1 MTPDRRGAGRSTGRT
16 ARAPRAS
23 TAPAPARPRA
33 ARGNTLPRPVAIRRL
48 PLGSLRVFVAVGEH
62 LSFTRGAD
70 ALGVTASAASM
81 QIQSLEDYLR
91 VPLFRRNGRQVELT
105 AEGAALLPKVRQA
118 LEQLEAAV
126 DDARADR
133 GAGPL
138 RVSMLTSFLNNWL
151 LDRLPDFRNAH
162 GQIDLQIHCSVEV
175 VDFVQSGMHAAVRF
189 GRGGWNGLEAT
200 KLFDDWLVP
209 VGSPSLLDRLGRVHD
224 ADDLKRHR
232 LLHTIGEPWST
243 WLLGDYSDTDW
254 PTSGSAFDD
263 SLAVVRAAEAGHG
276 LALARWSLVASE
288 IAAGRLAMASDRVV
302 RHSRSYWFVCPPQN
316 LKLDKVARLRDWL
329 AGQAAA
335 FPPPPSCC
343 ETPVTSGGAAVT
355 SSGTAVTSGRATSAP
370 APGRRTAR

>member
-1 MTPDRRGAGRSTGRT
+1 MTADRRGAGRNAGRT
-16 ARAPRAS
+16 VRAPRAS
-23 TAPAPARPRA
+23 AAPATARPRA
-33 ARGNTLPRPVAIRRL
+33 ARASSLPRPPAIRRL

-91 VPLFRRNGRQVELT
+91 LPLFRRNGRQVELT

-118 LEQLEAAV
+118 LGQLESAV
-126 DDARADR
+126 DEARADR

-138 RVSMLTSFLNNWL
+138 RVTMLTSFLNNWL
-151 LDRLPDFRNAH
+151 LDRLPDFRTAH
-162 GQIDLQIHCSVEV
+162 PQIDLQIHCSVEV

-189 GRGGWNGLEAT
+189 GRGDWAGLAAT

-209 VGSPSLLDRLGRVHD
+209 VGSPSLLDRLGRVRD

-232 LLHTIGEPWST
+232 LLHTIGEPWSA
-243 WLLGDYSDTDW
+243 WLLGDYADTDW
-254 PTSGSAFDD
+254 PASGNAFDD

-288 IAAGRLAMASDRVV
+288 VAAGRLAMASDRVV
-302 RHSRSYWFVCPPQN
+302 RHSRSYWFACPPQN
-316 LKLDKVARLRDWL
+316 LTLDKVARLREWL
-329 AGQAAA
+329 VAHAAA
-335 FPPPPSCC
+335 FPPPPSSC
-343 ETPVTSGGAAVT
+343 ESPIAAGAH
-355 SSGTAVTSGRATSAP
+355 SQAP
-370 APGRRTAR
+370 AAGRRRSR